1 MTSEKLLLMQLGFF
15 TEKVFLGAT
24 IFYMFRL
31 IWKLSFHQKL
41 TYEIMLIVIFFGL
54 YLFQNYLNKK

>member
-1 MTSEKLLLMQLGFF
+1 MQLGFF